1 MDEFEKRFDIDY
13 VFDGTKDEDVD
24 SELLDTARLY
34 SDAVKIIA
42 NAISE
47 MGHPS
52 LKRQDIEGKAV
63 AILARLAH
71 ANILIERYDAA
82 NEIVD
87 GLDAEEAVKLIKELA
102 PRNSD
107 ADYREAVLEIVAYVR

>member
-1 MDEFEKRFDIDY
+1 ME
-13 VFDGTKDEDVD
+13 
-24 SELLDTARLY
+24 SELLDAARLH
-34 SDAVKIIA
+34 SEAVKIIA

-52 LKRQDIEGKAV
+52 LRRQDIEGNAV

-82 NEIVD
+82 KETGD
-87 GLDAEEAVKLIKELA
+87 GLDAKDAVNLIKELA

-107 ADYREAVLEIVAYVR
+107 AEYRVAVKEIVDSVR